1 MPSPKLGT
9 VTKDVVKAVKLAKA
23 GSVKFKV
30 EKAGIIHAAM
40 GKSTFEKEKLLEN
53 IRAFMIALMD
63 SKPEGFKGTFLKRA
77 YLSTSMGPG
86 IELEMASIDP
96 SKQKFMLDPSLVQGT
111 GAGATSRSSSSK
123 PTTPT
128 TTTTIPSSSSHFN
141 NNNSNNSNNN
151 NSTTTPPPSSS
162 S

>member
-123 PTTPT
+123 T
-128 TTTTIPSSSSHFN
+128 TTTTTPSSSSHFN